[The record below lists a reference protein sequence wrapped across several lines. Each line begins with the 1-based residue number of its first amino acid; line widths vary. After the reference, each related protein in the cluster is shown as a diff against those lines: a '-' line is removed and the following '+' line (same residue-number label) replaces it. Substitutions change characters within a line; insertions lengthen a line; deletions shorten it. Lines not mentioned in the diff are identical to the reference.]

1 MMRKISVFML
11 INNRYHLR
19 EGKCPLVCLPYTKW
33 WLVWHWEEKIHLHLD
48 KWSSEHH
55 ILNTVYAL
63 ELSWEN
69 WSSYLFEPLPEEM
82 QLYCNMWYSWK
93 EKKMQWMGSLICNR
107 FDAANTLQWAEW
119 STAMYWN
126 FIYILNSC
134 NN

>member
-93 EKKMQWMGSLICNR
+93 EKKNAMNGQSH
-107 FDAANTLQWAEW
+107 LQSFWCSKYVTMSW
-119 STAMYWN
+119 VRYCYVLKLYL
-126 FIYILNSC
+126 YIKFL
-134 NN
+134 

>member
-93 EKKMQWMGSLICNR
+93 EKKKCNEWAVSFAIVLMQQIRYNELSEVLLCIE
-107 FDAANTLQWAEW
+107 TL
-119 STAMYWN
+119 
-126 FIYILNSC
+126 FIY
-134 NN
+134 